1 MKVLSQA
8 DQVVPDWLEHAA
20 EEAVG
25 SSYGPAGGKFASKDR
40 RERDR
45 HRGSTYAQPR
55 MSGPVNGID
64 TVTKS
69 MERVSIQP
77 PMAINPAGN
86 SCNQDEEEWD

>member
-1 MKVLSQA
+1 MIRGLGAFISVMPLICLFLIFRLQ
-8 DQVVPDWLEHAA
+8 
-20 EEAVG
+20 
-25 SSYGPAGGKFASKDR
+25 
-40 RERDR
+40 RDR

-77 PMAINPAGN
+77 LMAINPAGN